1 MGTSASGV
9 GSAVP
14 VDMAFVKLSWRA
26 MYSVSIDDHRLT
38 VALLTAVCN
47 LQPPLKGLLGKD
59 QGRGARGR
67 SASSGLDTSLVGP
80 LRGQPAGG

>member
-1 MGTSASGV
+1 MGTLASRV
-9 GSAVP
+9 DSAVP

-38 VALLTAVCN
+38 MALLTAVCN
-47 LQPPLKGLLGKD
+47 LCLEGAPGEGLG
-59 QGRGARGR
+59 QGARGR